1 MLSCWD
7 INPHGRPTFTT
18 LKDSLENILLS
29 SEEYLRL
36 DIDGEDTDTKNT
48 VNNTEYAD
56 LEEDSAP
63 QSL

>member
-7 INPHGRPTFTT
+7 INPHARPTFTT
-18 LKDSLENILLS
+18 LKNTLENILLN
-29 SEEYLRL
+29 SEDYLEL

-48 VNNTEYAD
+48 VNNTEYAGM
-56 LEEDSAP
+56 EEDSAT

>member
-7 INPHGRPTFTT
+7 IHPHGRPTFTT

-29 SEEYLRL
+29 SEEYLEL
-36 DIDGEDTDTKNT
+36 DIDGEDADTKNT
-48 VNNTEYAD
+48 VNKTEYAD
-56 LEEDSAP
+56 MEEDSAP